1 MITTRRTGDI
11 ALEDGTDTDDSSN
24 GFLLEE
30 TNGDNIDLEGATG
43 ITP

>member
-1 MITTRRTGDI
+1 MITTRETGDI
-11 ALEDGTDTDDSSN
+11 ALEDGTDTNDSSN

-30 TNGDNIDLEGATG
+30 TSGDNIDLEGATG